1 MKKVSTAVKWWKK
14 QFSKE
19 LVLTKK
25 SNEDVKN
32 STKYWIYNNI
42 YVDDK
47 VVVASLENITVWH
60 IEIVISMLN

>member
-14 QFSKE
+14 QFNKE

-25 SNEDVKN
+25 SNEDFKN

-42 YVDDK
+42 YVDDNVK
-47 VVVASLENITVWH
+47 GCCCITGKYN
-60 IEIVISMLN
+60 S